1 MVCSGNEIG
10 PFRAIEESVVAHLTE
25 PASRSDVYAWYSLL
39 GQAGVACGLM
49 TCGWVI
55 QYVST
60 SLQWEHVDAYR
71 LAFLGY
77 AAIGLLKMTL
87 TLLLSSAVEADGK
100 ASAAKKTAISNQV
113 GDTETET
120 SPLLGSANANGSLQ
134 ATEQQNGRGR
144 LSSLLPDIS
153 KEGYAIMTSLCFFFA
168 IDCLASG
175 IISM

>member
-1 MVCSGNEIG
+1 MFCSGNEIG
-10 PFRAIEESVVAHLTE
+10 PFRAVEESVVAHLTE

-60 SLQWEHVDAYR
+60 SLGWEHVDAYR

-77 AAIGLLKMTL
+77 AAVGLLKLTL

-100 ASAAKKTAISNQV
+100 ASATKKTVVSSQD
-113 GDTETET
+113 GSTEA
-120 SPLLGSANANGSLQ
+120 SPLLGSGNANGSLQ
-134 ATEQQNGRGR
+134 ATDQQKSRGW

-153 KEGYAIMTSLCFFFA
+153 REGYAIMTSLCFFFA
-168 IDCLASG
+168 MDSLASG

>member
-1 MVCSGNEIG
+1 MFYSGNEIG

-60 SLQWEHVDAYR
+60 SLHWEHVDAYR

-77 AAIGLLKMTL
+77 AVVGFLKLTL

-100 ASAAKKTAISNQV
+100 ASTTKKTAISNEA
-113 GDTETET
+113 GSAET

-134 ATEQQNGRGR
+134 AAEQRKGRGR
-144 LSSLLPDIS
+144 LSSLVPDIS
-153 KEGYAIMTSLCFFFA
+153 REGYAMMTSLCFFFA
-168 IDCLASG
+168 IDSLASG